1 MYKRQAG
8 NLVPDDQSSSRIVIY
23 KSANQ
28 GSSWDYVSTVDT
40 GGPFDYDPSPTSTT
54 TTVWEPFLYM
64 DAYGHLVC
72 AYSDERQKA
81 NGVLQALSLRYTSD
95 GTNWSELKNIVA
107 VGNQNDRP
115 GMVTVDQM
123 PNGKYIAT
131 YEVVNKPSLSQM
143 CIRDSHDAGPEY
155 GPGSLLAQQNW
166 DRFDFLFKGPE
177 SGYAHGHCRDGLE
190 GIWLYLDASDGCGS
204 EYFVLPV

>member
-1 MYKRQAG
+1 
-8 NLVPDDQSSSRIVIY
+8 
-23 KSANQ
+23 
-28 GSSWDYVSTVDT
+28 
-40 GGPFDYDPSPTSTT
+40 
-54 TTVWEPFLYM
+54 M

-131 YEVVNKPSLSQM
+131 YEVVNKPSLSQNSS
-143 CIRDSHDAGPEY
+143 IVYYKTSD
-155 GPGSLLAQQNW
+155 
-166 DRFDFLFKGPE
+166 
-177 SGYAHGHCRDGLE
+177 DGLAWNPSDVGTLLETEDGLCLGSSPYVKWVNAGGPNGMVIVGSKWAINKNGDIQE
-190 GIWLYLDASDGCGS
+190 GGCLLYTSRC
-204 EYFVLPV
+204 V